1 MSVDAYI
8 TLGLLT
14 LDRNRPKS
22 LQRQLYE
29 SLREYILVGKLPSST
44 QLPSTRALA
53 GQLTVSRNTVVNAFE
68 QLIAEGYLISRAG
81 SGTFVS
87 DELPDTLLTIPTN
100 AIPQPQIRQNQAVDL
115 SERGKTLL
123 NMKVRMEK
131 VRPFEPGIPE
141 IKQFPFGIW
150 EKLLRRH
157 WQQIDPRMLGY
168 NDPCGY
174 LGLRQAI
181 ASYLRS
187 ARGVR
192 CSAEQVII
200 TSGAQQCIDLA
211 VRLLLDPHDTVWLE
225 NPGYRGAWAAFVG
238 NGAQVV
244 PVPIAADGFDLQ
256 AAIATNQDANMV
268 NTKMAYVT
276 PSHQY
281 PLGVTMS
288 AARRLELLA
297 WAREQSAWILEDDYD
312 SEYRFAGHPLP
323 CLQGLDE
330 AQRVI
335 YIGTFS
341 KVLFPALRLAYMV
354 VPPHL
359 TDAFRAALH
368 HTSRVTTWV
377 MQRAMADFMNEGH
390 FARHVRRMRLL
401 YAERQNLLLTEVERL
416 GLPLEINAEPA
427 GLHVMAWL
435 PEGVNDRA
443 VSAELAKRGVSTS
456 PLSNYSQIPLARGGL
471 VLGFGG
477 YDSAEIRSALA
488 KMVNFGEWHS

>member
-1 MSVDAYI
+1 MNIDAYI
-8 TLGLLT
+8 SLGMLT

-29 SLREYILVGKLPSST
+29 SLREQILTGKLPAST

-53 GQLTVSRNTVVNAFE
+53 GQLGVSRNTVVNAFD
-68 QLIAEGYLISRAG
+68 QLIAEGYLTTRAG
-81 SGTFVS
+81 AGTFVS
-87 DELPDTLLTIPTN
+87 KELPDRLLNVPN
-100 AIPQPQIRQNQAVDL
+100 LALPKQATPPAPSGLL
-115 SERGKTLL
+115 SKRGKRL
-123 NMKVRMEK
+123 MQMPYKFEPVRA
-131 VRPFEPGIPE
+131 FEPGIPE
-141 IKQFPFGIW
+141 IKRFPFPIW

-157 WQQIDPRMLGY
+157 WQKTDPRSLGY
-168 NDPCGY
+168 NDPLGF

-181 ASYLRS
+181 AGYLQS

-192 CSAEQVII
+192 CSAEQIVI

-211 VRLLLDPHDTVWLE
+211 TRLLLDPGDHVWLE

-238 NGAQVV
+238 NGANVV
-244 PVPIAADGFDLQ
+244 PVPVSADGLDLQ
-256 AAIATNQDANMV
+256 AGIAANP
-268 NTKMAYVT
+268 NAKMAYVT

-281 PLGVTMS
+281 PIGVTMS
-288 AARRLELLA
+288 AARRLDLLA
-297 WAREQSAWILEDDYD
+297 WAREQQTWILEDDYD
-312 SEYRFAGHPLP
+312 SEYRYAGHPLP

-354 VPPHL
+354 VPDYL
-359 TDAFRAALH
+359 TSAFRAALH

-390 FARHVRRMRLL
+390 FSRHIRRMRLL
-401 YAERQNLLLTEVERL
+401 YAERQQVLLSEVKRL
-416 GLPLEINAEPA
+416 NLPLEINAEPA
-427 GLHVMAWL
+427 GLHVLAWL
-435 PEGVNDRA
+435 DEGVDDR
-443 VSAELAKRGVSTS
+443 VISAELHQQGVSAS
-456 PLSNYSQIPLARGGL
+456 PLSNYSHRPLPRGGL

-477 YDSAEIRSALA
+477 YEPTEIRTALA
-488 KMVNFGEWHS
+488 KAMPVFR

>member
-1 MSVDAYI
+1 MTIDAYVA
-8 TLGLLT
+8 LGMLV

-29 SLREYILVGKLPSST
+29 SLREYILAGKLPAGT
-44 QLPSTRALA
+44 QLPATRALA
-53 GQLTVSRNTVVNAFE
+53 GQLGVSRNTVVNAFD
-68 QLIAEGYLISRAG
+68 QLIAEGYLTSRAG
-81 SGTFVS
+81 AGTFVS
-87 DELPDTLLTIPTN
+87 DEIPDRWLTVPDIAANRPKSNTVPN
-100 AIPQPQIRQNQAVDL
+100 GSL
-115 SERGKTLL
+115 SERGKRL
-123 NMKVRMEK
+123 MQAPYKFESVQA
-131 VRPFEPGIPE
+131 FEPGIPE
-141 IKQFPFGIW
+141 IKRFPFAVW

-157 WQQIDPRMLGY
+157 WQQTDPRTLGY
-168 NDPCGY
+168 NDPLGF

-181 ASYLRS
+181 ATYLQS

-192 CSAEQVII
+192 CSAEQIVI

-211 VRLLLDPHDTVWLE
+211 TRLLLDPGDPVWLE

-238 NGAQVV
+238 NGAKVV
-244 PVPIAADGFDLQ
+244 PVPISADGLDLQ
-256 AAIATNQDANMV
+256 AGIAAEPNA
-268 NTKMAYVT
+268 KMAYVT

-281 PLGVTMS
+281 PIGRTMS

-297 WAREQSAWILEDDYD
+297 WAREQRAWILEDDYD
-312 SEYRFAGHPLP
+312 SEYRYAGHPLP
-323 CLQGLDE
+323 CLQGLDD

-354 VPPHL
+354 VPDYL
-359 TDAFRAALH
+359 TEAFRAALH

-390 FARHVRRMRLL
+390 FARHIRRMRLL
-401 YAERQNLLLTEVERL
+401 YAERQQVLLSEVERL

-427 GLHVMAWL
+427 GLHVLAWL
-435 PEGVNDRA
+435 DEGVDDR
-443 VSAELAKRGVSTS
+443 VISAELRKHNVAAS
-456 PLSNYSQIPLARGGL
+456 PLSNYSHLPLPRGGL

-477 YDSAEIRSALA
+477 YEPDEIRAALA
-488 KMVNFGEWHS
+488 KMTDVL